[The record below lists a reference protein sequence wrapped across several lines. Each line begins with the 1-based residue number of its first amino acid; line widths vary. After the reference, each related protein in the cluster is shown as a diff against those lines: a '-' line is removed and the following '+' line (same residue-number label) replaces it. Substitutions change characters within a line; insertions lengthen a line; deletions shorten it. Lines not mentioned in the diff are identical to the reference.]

1 VLDGL
6 HHIPLSSPSSIG
18 VRVERGTGRPALAGW
33 DLRPGGGGLGSGR
46 MGEPIEGEDEMK
58 RMFQYGGYFASGVL
72 ILFGLGSIVVGSL
85 GFQEVRD
92 TITRENITATPDAAE
107 IGVDLEPGEAI
118 DTGAEAKEFAKII
131 RTHTLEATG
140 GRTYAEM
147 GRYLTAT
154 GEETNDEAEAA
165 TDEQGNPVPNG
176 LRNIWVTSTSLTT
189 ALNTSFLAERV
200 ALFSIVMGVAML
212 LTGIGFLVLTISAL
226 RPGSA
231 PVSA

>member
-1 VLDGL
+1 MRKL
-6 HHIPLSSPSSIG
+6 
-18 VRVERGTGRPALAGW
+18 
-33 DLRPGGGGLGSGR
+33 
-46 MGEPIEGEDEMK
+46 
-58 RMFQYGGYFASGVL
+58 FQYGGYFASGVL
-72 ILFGLGSIVVGSL
+72 ILFGASAIIVGAL
-85 GFQEVRD
+85 GFSEVRD
-92 TITRENITATPDAAE
+92 TIARENITATPDAAE
-107 IGVDLEPGEAI
+107 IGVDLEPGEPV

-154 GEETNDEAEAA
+154 GEETDDESQAA

-189 ALNTSFLAERV
+189 ALNTSFLAERI

-212 LTGIGFLVLTISAL
+212 LTGIGFMVLTISAL
-226 RPGSA
+226 RPSSA
-231 PVSA
+231 PASA